1 MTNATNPL
9 KQAGGV
15 GPSKRPGVRNQA
27 VRSIES
33 QLDAGEGQL
42 AARAVLA
49 AVAHDTL
56 PGGLRPNEWLQGLSE
71 QRQGK
76 LIAAFAQYPCFACR
90 NGQESCDTCG
100 GSGFSAAAR
109 VCSACAGF
117 GEKRCDFCSGSGLA
131 AYSVMP
137 IELWSKVIMAR
148 ARRAMHYL
156 KKLAAQPIPDAEAAM
171 RTRLLDMN
179 KLLGVLENAVAAARQ
194 LEASEAAGPDV
205 AAQFSGFC
213 RPYVAAG
220 MHAMRE
226 TLAALSRHVRQAAS
240 TLPPVD
246 AENAIAKAE
255 FYEDLAGSTAFG
267 GTGLS
272 HPFLLDDD
280 DADNA

>member
-1 MTNATNPL
+1 M
-9 KQAGGV
+9 
-15 GPSKRPGVRNQA
+15 
-27 VRSIES
+27 
-33 QLDAGEGQL
+33 
-42 AARAVLA
+42 AARAVLG
-49 AVAHDTL
+49 AVAHDKL
-56 PGGLRPNEWLQGLSE
+56 PGGLRLNEWLQGLNE

-76 LIAAFAQYPCFACR
+76 LIVAFAQYPCFACR

-137 IELWSKVIMAR
+137 IELWPKVIMTR
-148 ARRAMHYL
+148 AKRAMHYL

-171 RTRLLDMN
+171 TRRVLDMN

-194 LEASEAAGPDV
+194 LEASEAAGPHV

-213 RPYVAAG
+213 RPHVASG
-220 MHAMRE
+220 MRAMRE
-226 TLAALSRHVRQAAS
+226 TLAALSRHARQTAS
-240 TLPPVD
+240 ALPPVD
-246 AENAIAKAE
+246 AENAIAKSE
-255 FYEDLAGSTAFG
+255 FYEDLAESATFA

-272 HPFLLDDD
+272 HPFLLDEPH
-280 DADNA
+280 NL

>member
-1 MTNATNPL
+1 M
-9 KQAGGV
+9 
-15 GPSKRPGVRNQA
+15 
-27 VRSIES
+27 
-33 QLDAGEGQL
+33 DAGEGQL
-42 AARAVLA
+42 AARAFLV
-49 AVAHDTL
+49 AVAHNKL
-56 PGGLRPNEWLQGLSE
+56 PAGLRLNEWLQGLSE

-109 VCSACAGF
+109 VCSTCAGF

-137 IELWSKVIMAR
+137 IELWPRVIVAR
-148 ARRAMHYL
+148 ARRAVHYL
-156 KKLAAQPIPDAEAAM
+156 KKLAEQPVPVAEAVM
-171 RTRLLDMN
+171 TRRVLDMN

-194 LEASEAAGPDV
+194 LEASEAAGPHM

-213 RPYVAAG
+213 RPHAAAG
-220 MHAMRE
+220 MRAMRE
-226 TLAALSRHVRQAAS
+226 TLAALSRHSREAAS

-246 AENAIAKAE
+246 AENAMAKSE
-255 FYEDLAGSTAFG
+255 FFEDLAESATFA

-272 HPFLLDDD
+272 HPYLLDDPV
-280 DADNA
+280 NH